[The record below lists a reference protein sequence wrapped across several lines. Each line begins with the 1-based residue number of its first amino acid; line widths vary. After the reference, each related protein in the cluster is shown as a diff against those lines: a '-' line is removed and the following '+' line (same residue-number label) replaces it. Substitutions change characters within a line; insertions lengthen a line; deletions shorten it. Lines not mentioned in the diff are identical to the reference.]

1 MKGQIIV
8 AASLAQKPLQGGHA
22 WVVLQ
27 YLLGFRRLGWQ
38 VLFIDNLADDM
49 FRDAA
54 GQACAR
60 ADSVNVQ
67 EFVRTM
73 QQFGLVDDYC
83 LICNE
88 SEETIGLSR
97 KEVLERASGSTM
109 LLNVMGF
116 LKDPEIIERSGR
128 NVFLDIDPGF
138 GQMWES
144 LGLARMFDGYDDFVT
159 IGEAIG
165 RPGCKIPDCGKRWVT
180 TPQPIVLDQWPVHRS
195 SENDRMT
202 SIVSWRGAYAP
213 VEWKGGTYG
222 LRAHEFRRFASL
234 PFRTGQAFELALS
247 IHPAD
252 AADLELLQTNGWGIV
267 DPLTV
272 AADPWSYR
280 SYIQQSSAEI
290 MVAKNMYVKG
300 RSGWFSDR
308 SICYLASGKPVLA
321 QDTGWR
327 SIHSYTDGLLW
338 FSCLEEAV
346 EGVAHINADYERHAT
361 AAREIA
367 ETCFESDKVLTRLL
381 HRLGLA

>member
-1 MKGQIIV
+1 MKDQIVV

-27 YLLGFRRLGWQ
+27 YLLGFRKLGWQ
-38 VLFIDNLADDM
+38 VLFIDTLAKDM
-49 FRDAA
+49 FRDAS
-54 GQACAR
+54 GQPCAR
-60 ADSVNVQ
+60 ANSVNVQ

-73 QQFGLVDDYC
+73 QQFGLADDYC
-83 LICNE
+83 LICNGG
-88 SEETIGLSR
+88 EETYGMSR
-97 KEVLERASGSTM
+97 KEALERTSGSAI

-116 LKDPEIIERSGR
+116 LKDREIIERSGR
-128 NVFLDIDPGF
+128 HVFLDIDPGF

-144 LGLARMFDGYDDFVT
+144 LGLARMFDGYDEFVT

-165 RPGCKIPDCGKRWVT
+165 RPGCEIPDCGKRWVP
-180 TPQPIVLDQWPVHRS
+180 TPQPVVLDHWPVHLGP
-195 SENDRMT
+195 ENGRMT
-202 SIVSWRGAYAP
+202 SVASWRGAYEP

-234 PFRTGQAFELALS
+234 PARTGQAFELALS

-252 AADLELLQTNGWGIV
+252 VADLELLKNNGWGIA
-267 DPLTV
+267 DPLAV

-280 SYIQQSSAEI
+280 SYIQGSSAEI
-290 MVAKNMYVKG
+290 MVAKNMYVKA

-327 SIHSYTDGLLW
+327 SIHSFSDGLLW

-346 EGVAHINADYERHAT
+346 EGVARINADYHRHAT

-367 ETCFESDKVLTRLL
+367 ESCFESDKVLTRLL
-381 HRLGLA
+381 QQLGVA